1 MNGILLVDKPVGLT
15 SHDVVEYVRRLF
27 KTKVGHSGTLDPFAS
42 GLLVLLIGEA
52 TKLSS
57 FFTQAKKTYIATM
70 QFGIKTDTLDV
81 TGKVQMRNNIFI
93 EQKEIEDC
101 LKDLKG
107 EVELLAPLYS
117 AKKVKG
123 RKLYE
128 YARKGIDIEIPK
140 IKSIIYS
147 IEMINY
153 CYPYLTFEVEC
164 SHGTYIRSLA
174 EEIAKKLSTIATLV
188 QLRRAKSGAFN
199 IKAACS
205 LDFISKDS
213 IIPLE
218 NLISNEIVVNESVY
232 KKLMNGNPLT
242 RKDIKEIRLNSGL
255 FEDFYKV
262 NVKNTF
268 FVYRREEDKFKYILK
283 VENDK

>member
-15 SHDVVEYVRRLF
+15 SHDVVEYVRKLF
-27 KTKVGHSGTLDPFAS
+27 KTKVGHCGTLDPFAS

-57 FFTQAKKTYIATM
+57 FFTQTKKTYIATM
-70 QFGIKTDTLDV
+70 QFGIKTDTLDI
-81 TGKVQMRNNIFI
+81 TGKVQLRNNIFI
-93 EQKEIEDC
+93 EQNEIEDC

-107 EVELLAPLYS
+107 EVELSVPIYS

-128 YARKGIDIEIPK
+128 YAREGIDIEIPK

-153 CYPYLTFEVEC
+153 CYPYMTFKVEC

-174 EEIAKKLSTIATLV
+174 EEIAKKLSTVATLV
-188 QLRRAKSGAFN
+188 QLRRAKNGVFD
-199 IKAACS
+199 IKAAFS
-205 LDFISKDS
+205 LDFISEDS

-218 NLISNEIVVNESVY
+218 NLILNEIIVNESVY
-232 KKLMNGNPLT
+232 KKLINGNPLT
-242 RKDIKEIRLNSGL
+242 RKDIKEIRLNDSL
-255 FEDFYKV
+255 FEDFYKISM
-262 NVKNTF
+262 KDAF
-268 FVYRREEDKFKYILK
+268 FVYKREGDKFKYLLK
-283 VENDK
+283 VENYR